1 MAAITGIVTV
11 SLNVSFRRPTALD
24 RRVVLAQTAWR
35 AMRWG
40 GSIVLQFWRVWGGS
54 PTEMLKTIVE
64 FILVGDGV
72 PVILTL
78 DVAVSSQNVDGR
90 HTKFTSSSVSHKS
103 SPA

>member
-1 MAAITGIVTV
+1 
-11 SLNVSFRRPTALD
+11 
-24 RRVVLAQTAWR
+24 
-35 AMRWG
+35 
-40 GSIVLQFWRVWGGS
+40 
-54 PTEMLKTIVE
+54 MLKTIVE